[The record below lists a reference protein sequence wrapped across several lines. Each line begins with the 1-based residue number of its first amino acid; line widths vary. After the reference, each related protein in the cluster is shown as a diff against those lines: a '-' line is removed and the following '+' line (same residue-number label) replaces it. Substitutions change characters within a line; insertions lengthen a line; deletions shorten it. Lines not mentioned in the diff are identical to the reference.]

1 MDQKNNC
8 LHGVCCDVSSCAYN
22 NHRECHANTIHV
34 ATISSADS
42 KKHADCETY
51 RKRDCCK

>member
-1 MDQKNNC
+1 MDQKSNC

-22 NHRECHANTIHV
+22 DHRECHANTIHV
-34 ATISSADS
+34 ACCSSADS